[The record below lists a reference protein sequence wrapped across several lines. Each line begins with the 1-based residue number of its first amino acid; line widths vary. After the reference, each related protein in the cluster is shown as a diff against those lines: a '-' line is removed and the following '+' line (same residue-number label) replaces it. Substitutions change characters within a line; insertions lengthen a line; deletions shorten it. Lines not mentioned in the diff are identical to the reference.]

1 MPAIADISVKKA
13 DGTTSIT
20 YSAVAGSG
28 GDASPAVFRSNTAS
42 GTVGQKPTI
51 KVTSRDSGDK
61 ATRRVDISAVF
72 PEVYTD
78 TTTGLSQVSS
88 KVTMNASFA
97 VPQNLSSTTMGEAA
111 AQLTNVLASALIQSS
126 ISSGYA
132 PT

>member
-1 MPAIADISVKKA
+1 MPAIADITVKKA
-13 DGTTSIT
+13 DGATNIIYTG
-20 YSAVAGSG
+20 VAGAG
-28 GDASPAVFRSNTAS
+28 GDASPAVFRSNSAT
-42 GTVGQKPTI
+42 GTIGQKPVV

-78 TTTGLSQVSS
+78 STTGLSLINS

-97 VPQNLSSTTMGEAA
+97 IPQNLSSTTMSEAA
-111 AQLTNVLASALIQSS
+111 AQLTNLMASALIQSS
-126 ISSGYA
+126 ISSGFA

>member
-20 YSAVAGSG
+20 YSAIAGAG
-28 GDASPAVFRSNTAS
+28 GDASPAVFRSNSAT
-42 GTVGQKPTI
+42 GTVGQKPVV

-61 ATRRVDISAVF
+61 QTRRVDISAVF

-78 TTTGLSQVSS
+78 STSGLSLINS

-97 VPQNLSSTTMGEAA
+97 VPQNLSSSTMAEAA
-111 AQLTNVLASALIQSS
+111 AQLTNLMASALIQSS
-126 ISSGYA
+126 ISSGFA